1 MSDWWTQPS
10 TPARA
15 SVFQSPA
22 RASTSRARFVA
33 DDPDPSAEAPKFLPS
48 FVASPAG
55 KHVLGT
61 SPGSVSSPPAPKRSP
76 TARFSVS
83 MAESVSSP
91 RLSRSSRPPATTEDE
106 IPTSS
111 LHDDPMRPASA
122 PAVAPEVPPA
132 LEPSLDTNMLHVWGP
147 PPEHLPALRAYLEGI
162 GPVVSYVPGPDGSN
176 WWTVTY
182 ATPLAASYALRR
194 HGEIVS
200 GRWMLGFKVAGP
212 GSTQGLT
219 LVNGMAPT
227 AVVSAGVG
235 TPIQLN
241 TGNIMRAKPK
251 PQAQTDDYAWEE
263 NEQLQSSLLG
273 RAAEFIVSSFRP
285 L

>member
-15 SVFQSPA
+15 SAFASPA

-33 DDPDPSAEAPKFLPS
+33 DDPDPSADAPKFLPS
-48 FVASPAG
+48 FVGSPAG
-55 KHVLGT
+55 KLALGT
-61 SPGSVSSPPAPKRSP
+61 SPASVSSPPAPKRSP

-83 MAESVSSP
+83 MADSASSP
-91 RLSRSSRPPATTEDE
+91 HLSRSVRAPATEDD
-106 IPTSS
+106 IPTRS
-111 LHDDPMRPASA
+111 LHDEPVRPASA
-122 PAVAPEVPPA
+122 VAQAPDVPPA
-132 LEPSLDTNMLHVWGP
+132 LEPSPDTNTLHVWGP

-162 GPVVSYVPGPDGSN
+162 GPVVSYVPGPEGSN

-219 LVNGMAPT
+219 LVNGISSAVAPS
-227 AVVSAGVG
+227 VGVG
-235 TPIQLN
+235 IPIQVH
-241 TGNIMRAKPK
+241 TGNIIRAKPK
-251 PQAQTDDYAWEE
+251 PQAQTDDYAWDESE
-263 NEQLQSSLLG
+263 PQPSGLLG
-273 RAAEFIVSSFRP
+273 RAAEFIFGR
-285 L
+285 